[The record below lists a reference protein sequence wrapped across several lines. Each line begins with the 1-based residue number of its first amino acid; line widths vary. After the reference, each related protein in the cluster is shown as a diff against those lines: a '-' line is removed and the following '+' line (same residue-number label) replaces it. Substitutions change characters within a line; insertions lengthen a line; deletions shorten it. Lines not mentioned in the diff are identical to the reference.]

1 MSICRL
7 CAASDSELISIFTQK
22 QMRTIAD
29 MVQEVT
35 SVEVPIDDPH
45 SVLVCSDCIET
56 TLVAF
61 NFIKRVQEVDRQF
74 EDKLHRVDNEGAAL
88 VDVKQD
94 DEMLESSIFDA
105 DGVELIDHSASTMPT
120 QNLLTLGDGSVE
132 IVDGEPDETAKELLQ
147 LFVESI
153 QHSNSD
159 KWYKLKCDRDF
170 AELLTGSVRFNEED
184 DHLSDV
190 EEGSNLVKN
199 EASIARCCD
208 RKCKTTF
215 QSHAELFEHGSK
227 VHGGDRHKARTSNPF
242 KCLICLQRFKTR
254 RSLVGH
260 MRNLIVDYRCRTCD
274 VYFNTQRE
282 RDGHVKNSHE
292 FKTSQRYKIEEQPI
306 KICCGCEAKFES
318 MEELYQHG
326 TDVHKTTAASAI
338 INRLDYD
345 QECNIC
351 YKLFKNKSSVRYHQ
365 ISVYRLKRFICG
377 ICNNR
382 FETSSKLINHK
393 RVHITE
399 RKFVCDTCGGKFKS
413 NSELRLHNKSHE
425 EPQLM
430 CSSCGARFRK
440 RSHLQ
445 VHLKVHDANAYEF
458 TCHVCQKQ
466 FKHKYTL
473 KEHLT
478 IHTGERVLKYACPHC
493 SKKFPRNRDLQT
505 HLRRVCEKGQ

>member
-7 CAASDSELISIFTQK
+7 CAACDSDLTSIFTRK

-45 SVLVCSDCIET
+45 SVLVCPDCIET

-74 EDKLHRVDNEGAAL
+74 EDKLNRMEKEDAGL

-94 DEMLESSIFDA
+94 VETIESSIFDA

-132 IVDGEPDETAKELLQ
+132 IVDGEPDETAKELLH

-153 QHSNSD
+153 QHSDSD

-170 AELLTGSVRFNEED
+170 AELLTGSLN
-184 DHLSDV
+184 
-190 EEGSNLVKN
+190 
-199 EASIARCCD
+199 
-208 RKCKTTF
+208 
-215 QSHAELFEHGSK
+215 
-227 VHGGDRHKARTSNPF
+227 
-242 KCLICLQRFKTR
+242 
-254 RSLVGH
+254 
-260 MRNLIVDYRCRTCD
+260 
-274 VYFNTQRE
+274 
-282 RDGHVKNSHE
+282 
-292 FKTSQRYKIEEQPI
+292 
-306 KICCGCEAKFES
+306 
-318 MEELYQHG
+318 
-326 TDVHKTTAASAI
+326 
-338 INRLDYD
+338 
-345 QECNIC
+345 
-351 YKLFKNKSSVRYHQ
+351 
-365 ISVYRLKRFICG
+365 
-377 ICNNR
+377 
-382 FETSSKLINHK
+382 NHK

-399 RKFVCDTCGGKFKS
+399 RKFVCDICGGKFKS
-413 NSELRLHNKSHE
+413 NAELRLHNKSHE

-458 TCHVCQKQ
+458 TCHICQKQ
-466 FKHKYTL
+466 FKHKFTL

-505 HLRRVCEKGQ
+505 HLRKVCEKD